1 MKKRIEKKSVSSSVD
16 EKKNNLHKIYLIIS
30 VLLGMILAIGMP
42 FFNEPD
48 GQYHYVVS
56 SNMVNLSNDIS
67 AYGEVSIGTGIDQQI
82 KAYQQGDY
90 FQKYYLTKI
99 VEMPMSKQPRGGV
112 EEKPNIKSYNFWGHL
127 IPALGVW
134 IGHKVYPTMGVM
146 ITTARLFSVLI
157 SSLLMFL
164 IIKYV
169 KKGKMIF
176 VALSLTPVTL
186 NSFASLS
193 YDSLSFI
200 LVAWLMAI
208 VINSLVDQEIRWW
221 RWLELGVA
229 SIAIYFGAK
238 TNFKVLLLFIPIL
251 IVMFGF
257 PKLYQRISLFCSY
270 LWTNKKVLALS
281 LLGGIGLAFITF
293 IFLLSLKHSGIL
305 YSIYRFIINYS
316 VNLSDYL
323 SVSSVFYNLL
333 GSPYPNINYTPAWVS
348 MGWYVVLFVAL
359 LSEDKFIKS
368 KLISL
373 ASMLIFL
380 LGITAVYYA
389 YMTYTPT
396 GAPVGNSTI
405 LGQMQGLQGRY
416 FTPTLFLLLFVTC
429 QEKFK
434 IKIKG
439 SKGVLLFVTGTA
451 VVTNILLLFSTL
463 FGAYYL

>member
-348 MGWYVVLFVAL
+348 MIWYVVLFAAL

-373 ASMLIFL
+373 ASMVIFL
-380 LGITAVYYA
+380 LGVTAVYYA